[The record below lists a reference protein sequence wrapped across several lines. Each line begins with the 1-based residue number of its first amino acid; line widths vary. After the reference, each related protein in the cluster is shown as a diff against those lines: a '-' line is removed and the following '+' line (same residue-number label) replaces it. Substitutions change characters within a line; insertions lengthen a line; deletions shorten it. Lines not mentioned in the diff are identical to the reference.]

1 MFTANKILK
10 SFEQYI
16 DAKYT
21 SKNTKKA
28 YLRDVDEFL
37 KLTDG
42 FGLEDVQKFMQV
54 LFNRGLKPASIIR
67 KLASLSVFFE
77 YLKENGLVDKNYAKL
92 IDKPKNSK
100 KLPKFLD
107 VDETIALLDSVKN
120 KRDRAI
126 LELLYSSSLRA
137 SELLGLDVEDVDFEN
152 LRVRVKRKGG
162 GVVYVPF
169 SERAKR
175 FLVEYIGARN
185 SGPVF
190 LNKYGKRLSD
200 RYLRKLVKKY
210 SVESIFKDISPHTL
224 RHTKATH
231 LLNSGMDI
239 RLLQKFLGHSS
250 IKATQIYT
258 HVNLKQLA
266 ETYDNTHPLAKD
278 E

>member
-1 MFTANKILK
+1 MSTANEILK

-16 DAKYT
+16 DAKYA
-21 SKNTKKA
+21 SQNTKKA
-28 YLRDVDEFL
+28 YLSDADEFL
-37 KLTDG
+37 ELTNG
-42 FGLEDVQKFMQV
+42 FDLENVQKFMQI

-77 YLKENGLVDKNYAKL
+77 YLKESGLVDKNYAKL
-92 IDKPKNSK
+92 VDKPKNVK

-137 SELLGLDVEDVDFEN
+137 SELLGLNVEDVDFEN

-175 FLVEYIGARN
+175 FLDEYIGARK

-210 SVESIFKDISPHTL
+210 SFGSIFKDISPHTL